1 MADGPAQLHVVEIAA
16 LLRELTA
23 LVITTDDLDHALDA
37 VATTSARVAAG
48 PASCAITLIQAG
60 AATTAAT
67 SGDLSAEVA
76 EIQYRLGEGPC
87 LSAIQSQEMVV
98 SDDLAADERWPA
110 WRAAVA
116 AHRIAGVLSVPLDI
130 DDQVIG
136 ALSLYTAEAG
146 ALAPDVQL
154 GALLVAEH
162 AGLLL
167 RAVLDRGR
175 LTDRAA
181 DLSDALASGASVN
194 RAIGIVMAQR
204 SCPAE
209 EALEVLHQASTTL
222 RAPLGEVA
230 DRLVRTIAG
239 RVEASM

>member
-23 LVITTDDLDHALDA
+23 LVITADDVDQALDA
-37 VATTSARVAAG
+37 LATTSARVVAG
-48 PASCAITLIQAG
+48 AGGCAITLVRAG
-60 AATTAAT
+60 RATTAGT
-67 SGDLSAEVA
+67 SGDLPS
-76 EIQYRLGEGPC
+76 EIAGIEYRLGEGPC
-87 LSAIQSQEMVV
+87 LSAIQSREVVV
-98 SDDLAADERWPA
+98 SDDLAGERRWPVWHEA
-110 WRAAVA
+110 IEP
-116 AHRIAGVLSVPLDI
+116 HGIAGVLSVPLDI

-136 ALSLYTAEAG
+136 ALSLYTAEVG
-146 ALAPDVQL
+146 LLTPDVQL

-167 RAVLDRGR
+167 GAVLDRGR

-204 SCPAE
+204 GCPAE
-209 EALEVLHQASTTL
+209 EALEVLQQASTTL

-230 DRLVRTIAG
+230 ERLVRTISSRAG
-239 RVEASM
+239 APM

>member
-23 LVITTDDLDHALDA
+23 LVITADDLDAALDA
-37 VATTSARVAAG
+37 LATTSARVAAG
-48 PASCAITLIQAG
+48 PAGCVITLIQAG
-60 AATTAAT
+60 RATTAGT
-67 SGDLSAEVA
+67 SGDLPGEIA

-87 LSAIQSQEMVV
+87 LSAIQSREMVV
-98 SDDLAADERWPA
+98 GDDLAAEPRWPA
-110 WRAAVA
+110 WRAAIA
-116 AHRIAGVLSVPLDI
+116 PHRIAGVLSVPLDI

-146 ALAPDVQL
+146 VLTPDVQL
-154 GALLVAEH
+154 AALLVAEH

-167 RAVLDRGR
+167 GAVLDRGR

-204 SCPAE
+204 GCPAE

-230 DRLVRTIAG
+230 DRLVRTISTRAG
-239 RVEASM
+239 APM